1 MKRKRAGQVPGKQ
14 RRPAAE
20 RAGGPLI
27 RDPMKDPERPNE
39 SMLTDG
45 VRRRLALAT
54 REPNVRAVSRALCRG
69 WGDDPDEMVPICDRA
84 GKHTGESAEK
94 WTLFRR
100 EAVAAITAFVIAEGE
115 SGEPVD
121 IPAFLSAF
129 RRDRAG

>member
-1 MKRKRAGQVPGKQ
+1 MKRERAGHIPGKQ

-20 RAGGPLI
+20 RTGGPVA
-27 RDPMKDPERPNE
+27 RGNTAPPERPND
-39 SMLTDG
+39 SILTDV

-69 WGDDPDEMVPICDRA
+69 WGDDPDELIPICDRA
-84 GKHTGESAEK
+84 GKDTGKSAEK

-121 IPAFLSAF
+121 IPSFLSAF